1 MKKTKIAVPIMI
13 LMLLLSVTACKK
25 DAAETT
31 AAASETAMTQ
41 ESVTETTTAQA
52 TVATTTGLYDPNNSM
67 AINPITGIQDMDPA
81 NVGMKSV
88 SIVVNNVYAAMPQRG
103 ISAAD
108 AIYEYETEGGI
119 TRLLAVFADV
129 SKVPEIGSIRSA
141 RIISASL
148 AAGNN
153 SIFIH
158 FGREPR
164 AVSFFT
170 TNDIAHIDGNY
181 LSAGKY
187 SSSDYEDGYV
197 DLPNHTYF
205 WRDKTWASKRAIEH
219 TAVTDGA
226 HLVEAMTY
234 KNIVRETGE
243 AETPLLFNFV
253 PDNSTDITQA
263 TQTCSSINVY
273 FSGNN
278 DDALFEYNAT
288 DGLYY
293 KSQYGDPQI
302 DETNGQQ
309 LAVKNVF
316 VLYARVAAAS
326 DNYRT
331 DYFLDEG
338 GSGYYICD
346 GKIVNVTWSKAS
358 VNDPI
363 VVLNEAGQPIQVNRG
378 KSYICMVRASQ
389 ADKSTINP

>member
-1 MKKTKIAVPIMI
+1 MKRNKILVPFLIMTLMMSTTSCKKEAVEETTVATTAP
-13 LMLLLSVTACKK
+13 SVT
-25 DAAETT
+25 
-31 AAASETAMTQ
+31 
-41 ESVTETTTAQA
+41 ESVTETTPEA
-52 TVATTTGLYDPNNSM
+52 TIATTTGLYDPNNSL

-103 ISAAD
+103 VSQAD

-141 RIISASL
+141 RMVSANL

-153 SIFIH
+153 SIFVH

-164 AVSFFT
+164 VVSYFT
-170 TNDIAHIDGNY
+170 ENSIVHVDGNY

-197 DLPNHTYF
+197 DLPGHTFF
-205 WRDKTWASKRAIEH
+205 WRDKAWARVRDIEH
-219 TAVTDGA
+219 TAVTDGT
-226 HLVEAMTY
+226 HLVEAFTY
-234 KNIVRETGE
+234 KKIVRETGE
-243 AETPLLFNFV
+243 AETPMLFNFV
-253 PDNSTDITQA
+253 PDNSTDVAAA
-263 TQTCSSINVY
+263 TATCSSMNVY

-278 DDALFEYNAT
+278 DDALFEYNTT

-309 LAVKNVF
+309 IAVKNVF
-316 VLYARVAAAS
+316 VLFARVAAAS
-326 DNYRT
+326 DGYRT

-338 GSGYYICD
+338 GTGYYLCD
-346 GKIVNVTWSKAS
+346 GKIINVTWTKAGP
-358 VNDPI
+358 NEPI
-363 VVLNEAGQPIQVNRG
+363 VVCNEAGQPVQVNRG
-378 KSYICMVRASQ
+378 KSYICMVRSSQ
-389 ADKSTINP
+389 MDKSTINP